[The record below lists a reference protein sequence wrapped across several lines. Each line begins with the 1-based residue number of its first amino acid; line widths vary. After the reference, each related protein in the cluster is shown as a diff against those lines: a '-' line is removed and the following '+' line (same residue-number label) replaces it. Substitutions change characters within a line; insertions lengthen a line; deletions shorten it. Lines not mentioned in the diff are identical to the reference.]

1 MQIGINS
8 QDLQDFF
15 LAKLILMKKMNNNK
29 VIGKA
34 NLKLEDF

>member
-15 LAKLILMKKMNNNK
+15 LAKI
-29 VIGKA
+29 
-34 NLKLEDF
+34 DFDEENEQQQSHR